1 MKKLFAVFGLGRFGS
16 TLVKEFYNMGIEVLA
31 VDTDESRVSEHANY
45 ATHAV
50 CPSSIDETVL
60 RKLGVGNVD
69 HAFVSFGND
78 MQTSILTSL
87 LLKDIGVRKVWAKAQ
102 NEYHSKVLEKI
113 GVDRVIHPER
123 DVAKRI
129 AHHITSDKMID
140 FIELSK
146 EYIIVEIVATN
157 KLDYHSLEEL
167 NVQSEYG
174 CNIVGIQRH
183 GRFMVAPAAEEIIY
197 KDDVLIVMG
206 HNQDIARFEKEG
218 V

>member
-1 MKKLFAVFGLGRFGS
+1 M
-16 TLVKEFYNMGIEVLA
+16 
-31 VDTDESRVSEHANY
+31 
-45 ATHAV
+45 
-50 CPSSIDETVL
+50 
-60 RKLGVGNVD
+60 
-69 HAFVSFGND
+69 
-78 MQTSILTSL
+78 
-87 LLKDIGVRKVWAKAQ
+87 
-102 NEYHSKVLEKI
+102 LEKI

-140 FIELSK
+140 FIELSR
-146 EYIIVEIVATN
+146 EYSIVEIVATN
-157 KLDYHSLEEL
+157 KLDHHSLEEL
-167 NVQSEYG
+167 DVRAEYG

-197 KDDVLIVMG
+197 KDDILIVMG